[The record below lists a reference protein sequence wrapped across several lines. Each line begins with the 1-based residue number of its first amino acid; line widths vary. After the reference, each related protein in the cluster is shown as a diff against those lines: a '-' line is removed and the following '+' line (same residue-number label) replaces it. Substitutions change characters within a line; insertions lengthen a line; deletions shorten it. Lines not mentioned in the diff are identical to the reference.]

1 MTAPASLARRLWQR
15 YELIHDPI
23 YFSQHALDAALELGM
38 RGFWMGYFAF
48 RLAPL
53 GPVQPAVA
61 TAVCFGFSA
70 GRVRR
75 ALPDAWSYASPAAA
89 LAAREAAVD
98 RALRAILGPAV
109 DTAELAEA
117 AELACTAAQLAEIA
131 GRPLAAANQ
140 ALPRAGRAHIA
151 LWQACTVLREHRG
164 DAHNAVLV
172 SRSLSPVEA
181 HLIKIAAGESDAE
194 LLRVGRGFSAADWLA
209 GQASL
214 AGRGLADGDGR
225 LTAAGLA
232 EHELVEQLTDAASEQ
247 PWQALGERDALRL
260 LELLHPLAGA
270 VAGSGVV
277 PALSPVGVVWPA
289 APATDSDGRL
299 PRQP

>member
-1 MTAPASLARRLWQR
+1 MPSLSRRLWQC
-15 YELIHDPI
+15 YELIHDPV
-23 YFSQHALDAALELGM
+23 YFSQHALDGARELGL

-75 ALPDAWSYASPAAA
+75 ALPDAWSYASPASA

-98 RALRAILGPAV
+98 RALRALLGPAV
-109 DTAELAEA
+109 AAAVLAEA
-117 AELACTAAQLAEIA
+117 AELAWAAAQLAGIA

-140 ALPRAGRAHIA
+140 ALPRPGLAQVA

-194 LLRVGRGFSAADWLA
+194 LLRIGRGFEPADWLA
-209 GQASL
+209 GQAAL
-214 AGRGLADGDGR
+214 TGRGLLDGAGG

-232 EHELVEQLTDAASEQ
+232 EHELVERLTDAASEQ

-289 APATDSDGRL
+289 AAETGG
-299 PRQP
+299 